1 MKAMSFV
8 LKFMAILGFVLGVIC
23 FLNTEIEVSIICLIV
38 SVFVLAMGVLFRNLA
53 EAFEDIQLMRERQK
67 LELISKGVIKEEK
80 NLDEFCE

>member
-1 MKAMSFV
+1 MKAMSFI
-8 LKFMAILGFVLGVIC
+8 LKFMAVLGFVLGVIC

-80 NLDEFCE
+80 NLNEFCE

>member
-1 MKAMSFV
+1 MSFV
-8 LKFMAILGFVLGVIC
+8 LKFMAILGFVLGAIC
-23 FLNTEIEVSIICLIV
+23 FFNTEIEVSIICLIV

>member
-1 MKAMSFV
+1 MSFV

-23 FLNTEIEVSIICLIV
+23 FLNTEIEVSIICLIA

>member
-1 MKAMSFV
+1 MSFI
-8 LKFMAILGFVLGVIC
+8 LKFMAVLGFVLGVIC

>member
-1 MKAMSFV
+1 MKAMSFI
-8 LKFMAILGFVLGVIC
+8 LKFMAVLGFVLGVIC

>member
-1 MKAMSFV
+1 MSFV
-8 LKFMAILGFVLGVIC
+8 LKFMAVLGFVLGVIC
-23 FLNTEIEVSIICLIV
+23 FLNTEVEVSIICLIV

>member
-8 LKFMAILGFVLGVIC
+8 LKFMAVLGFILGVIC

>member
-1 MKAMSFV
+1 MKAMSFI
-8 LKFMAILGFVLGVIC
+8 LKFMAVLGFVLGVIC

-38 SVFVLAMGVLFRNLA
+38 SVFVLAIGVLFRNLA

>member
-8 LKFMAILGFVLGVIC
+8 LKFMAVLGFVLGVIC

>member
-1 MKAMSFV
+1 MKAMSIV
-8 LKFMAILGFVLGVIC
+8 LKLMAVLGFVLGVIC

>member
-1 MKAMSFV
+1 MSFV
-8 LKFMAILGFVLGVIC
+8 LKFMAVLGFVLGVIC

>member
-8 LKFMAILGFVLGVIC
+8 LKFMAVLGFVLGVIC

-38 SVFVLAMGVLFRNLA
+38 SVFVLAIGVLFRNLA

>member
-1 MKAMSFV
+1 MKAMSFI
-8 LKFMAILGFVLGVIC
+8 LKFMAVLGFVLGVIC

-53 EAFEDIQLMRERQK
+53 EAFEDIRLMRERQK

>member
-1 MKAMSFV
+1 MKAMSFI

>member
-8 LKFMAILGFVLGVIC
+8 LKFMAVLGFVLGVIC

-67 LELISKGVIKEEK
+67 LELIYKGVIKEEK

>member
-8 LKFMAILGFVLGVIC
+8 LKFMAVLGFVLGVIC

-67 LELISKGVIKEEK
+67 LELISKGVVKEEK

>member
-8 LKFMAILGFVLGVIC
+8 LKFMAVLGFVLGVIC

-67 LELISKGVIKEEK
+67 LDLISKGVIKEEK
-80 NLDEFCE
+80 NLNEFCE

>member
-1 MKAMSFV
+1 MSFI
-8 LKFMAILGFVLGVIC
+8 LKFMAVLGFVLGVIC

-67 LELISKGVIKEEK
+67 LDLISKGVIKEEK
-80 NLDEFCE
+80 NLNEFCE

>member
-8 LKFMAILGFVLGVIC
+8 LKFIAILGFVLGVIC

>member
-1 MKAMSFV
+1 MKAMSFI
-8 LKFMAILGFVLGVIC
+8 LKFMAVLGFVLGVIC

-67 LELISKGVIKEEK
+67 LDLISKGVIKEEK
-80 NLDEFCE
+80 NLNEFCE